1 MGLPLAA
8 MAGKYLIGEAMDRMG
23 ANKDLKGLVMGPK
36 AFMVDK
42 LKGAVDQAAGVA
54 PGTTDLITNP
64 KGAMLDAAKNYAQDY
79 AKEKFNDVTGNRPSQ
94 QDFTRFD
101 NDQEYS
107 DLDVSFGEG
116 EYKRGGKVKRK
127 PVVKQPKA
135 SSASRRGDGI
145 AQRGKTKGR
154 YL

>member
-1 MGLPLAA
+1 MALPALAA
-8 MAGKYLIGEAMDRMG
+8 KFLLGEAMDRMG

-64 KGAMLDAAKNYAQDY
+64 KGAVLGAAKSYTQDY
-79 AKEKFNDVTGNRPSQ
+79 AKEKFDDVMGNRPEP
-94 QDFTRFD
+94 QDYTSFESGD
-101 NDQEYS
+101 DS
-107 DLDVSFGEG
+107 GWSFGEG

-127 PVVKQPKA
+127 PAFKQPKA

-154 YL
+154 YV